1 MKNKTGILIN
11 GSIRSA
17 GITLYTKQGQ
27 TIVRSSKSHQP
38 PRRTLAQFKSR
49 ERFAHNNSLWEV
61 IKDTSII
68 TYAQFCALAA
78 KLPVL
83 YLTHDEHFIGYTLLL
98 PGIPVACGTLPDI
111 GYRLGDVDGVPA
123 LLTDLAPTRLAGG
136 DSLTLVTLRQLM
148 YGGQP
153 QLTATACEV
162 TADDITVVGGCV
174 ALTGGDFGDSDRGWA
189 LVRRHG
195 AQCSSQTV
203 VTACRRYLA
212 YTTDDALQ
220 RAAASYG
227 GLTPP
232 P

>member
-1 MKNKTGILIN
+1 MKNKTGILVN
-11 GSIRSA
+11 GSIKSA
-17 GITLYTKQGQ
+17 GITFFTRKGQ
-27 TIVRSSKSHQP
+27 TVVRSAKSRQP
-38 PRRTLAQFKSR
+38 MRRTLAQFDVR
-49 ERFAHNNSLWEV
+49 ERRAHATALWRV
-61 IKDTSII
+61 MRKQGMI

-83 YLTHDEHFIGYTLLL
+83 YLTHEEHFDGYTLLL

-123 LLTDLAPTRLAGG
+123 LLTDLVPSRLADG
-136 DSLTLVTLRQLM
+136 DRLMLVTLRQLV
-148 YGGQP
+148 YGRQP
-153 QLTATACEV
+153 QLTAEAREV
-162 TADDITVVGGCV
+162 MADDITVVGGCV
-174 ALTGGDFGDSDRGWA
+174 ALTGGDFGDIDRGWA

-195 AQCSSQTV
+195 AQCSTQTV